1 MTVSVSIVIVWFV
14 VGVGVAGS
22 VAGTDGSKYVNSSS
36 AKILATFVDILYSG
50 EDTPLILIGVPLL
63 NPCGVDVVTVTTVPA
78 VLPSPDLITEMAIGS
93 EANAPT
99 ISNSGLC
106 AAKPS
111 VEVGNFWSISLV
123 DAILNALDNL
133 L

>member
-1 MTVSVSIVIVWFV
+1 M
-14 VGVGVAGS
+14 
-22 VAGTDGSKYVNSSS
+22 
-36 AKILATFVDILYSG
+36 
-50 EDTPLILIGVPLL
+50 
-63 NPCGVDVVTVTTVPA
+63 
-78 VLPSPDLITEMAIGS
+78 LPSPDLITEIAMGS

-106 AAKPS
+106 GAKPS
-111 VEVGNFWSISLV
+111 VESGNFWSISLV

>member
-1 MTVSVSIVIVWFV
+1 M
-14 VGVGVAGS
+14 
-22 VAGTDGSKYVNSSS
+22 
-36 AKILATFVDILYSG
+36 
-50 EDTPLILIGVPLL
+50 
-63 NPCGVDVVTVTTVPA
+63 TVTTLPA
-78 VLPSPDLITEMAIGS
+78 VLPLPENKLEITIGS

-111 VEVGNFWSISLV
+111 VEVGNFWSMSLV